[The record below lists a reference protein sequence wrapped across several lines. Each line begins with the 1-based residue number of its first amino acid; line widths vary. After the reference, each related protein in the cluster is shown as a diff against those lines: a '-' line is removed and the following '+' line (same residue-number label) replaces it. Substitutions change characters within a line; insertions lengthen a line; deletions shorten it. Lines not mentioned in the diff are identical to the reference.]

1 MEALA
6 ALPNVRL
13 SRIVSGKLAVHEE
26 YPDDVANSIGPF
38 LRSDRLE

>member
-26 YPDDVANSIGPF
+26 CPDDVANAITLF
-38 LRSDRLE
+38 LRGDRLE